1 MIESLANRILFR
13 SKSLKVSLIG
23 GTIGG
28 ADIRPEVRRTG
39 GKVRR
44 PVYSKS
50 LLDRMKERSTA
61 GAE

>member
-1 MIESLANRILFR
+1 MVESLTNRILFR
-13 SKSLKVSLIG
+13 SESLKVSLIG

-44 PVYSKS
+44 PV
-50 LLDRMKERSTA
+50 LHILDRMKERSTA
-61 GAE
+61 GA